1 MAKKVSTL
9 VTEYITQEIKSGK
22 YAVGDK
28 LPSER
33 ELTEILSVG
42 RSSVREALSTLVDM
56 GVLEKRMGIGVFV
69 KTTELNNLIDSYVV
83 SALMDTNL
91 SKELLEFRLMLEMVI
106 AGKAA
111 EKATEQDII
120 MMENALE
127 MHSAAIKLN
136 QPTLKPDELF
146 HKAVVMS
153 TQNSILV
160 KVYDYI
166 SDLLHSF
173 KLEMLK
179 VENKQISLDHHRK
192 IFEAIKSGHEDEA
205 KRAMKEHLNEVSNRY
220 EEIENQQLTKL

>member
-1 MAKKVSTL
+1 MAEKVSTL
-9 VTEYITQEIKSGK
+9 VTDYITQEIKNGK
-22 YAVGDK
+22 YQIGDK

-69 KTTELNNLIDSYVV
+69 KTTELNHLVDSYVV

-91 SKELLEFRLMLEMVI
+91 SKELLEFRLMLEMAI

-111 EKATEQDII
+111 EKATEQDL
-120 MMENALE
+120 MKMEKALD
-127 MHSAAIKLN
+127 MHRKAIECD

-146 HKAVVMS
+146 HKAIVTS

-160 KVYDYI
+160 KVYEYI

-179 VENKQISLDHHRK
+179 VEKKHISLDHHWK
-192 IFEAIKSGHEDEA
+192 IFEAIKNGNEEDA
-205 KRAMKEHLNEVSNRY
+205 KEAMKEHLIEVSKRY
-220 EEIENQQLTKL
+220 EDIGN